1 MNQSLVPQHLPQYP
15 TPNNIQTKH
24 DYNNKYVSNIKNKYP
39 ISIYISKIFT
49 IFFFQIKPG
58 GLEWSAQETP
68 VSRMNQNNT
77 PTSQIITP
85 DQGGSHSYH
94 SMQNGNIPPIFTNG
108 SAVDSPSGS
117 QTSQNNTPVPPNRT
131 HPIINNAQIV
141 STNKVKD

>member
-1 MNQSLVPQHLPQYP
+1 
-15 TPNNIQTKH
+15 
-24 DYNNKYVSNIKNKYP
+24 
-39 ISIYISKIFT
+39 
-49 IFFFQIKPG
+49 
-58 GLEWSAQETP
+58 
-68 VSRMNQNNT
+68 MNQNNT

-117 QTSQNNTPVPPNRT
+117 QTSQNNTPVPPNRA